1 MAQAERI
8 RAAAKT
14 ATIFFIRYV
23 PYSLCLPEN
32 HDYAHTITT
41 TSRALLKTRT
51 ANPAKFPINTVTIGC
66 CGRKVKEQGVVCL
79 DASAAF
85 NYSEIMYLTRSSEL
99 RKIGFVS
106 TRFKGT
112 DGVSLETVKWREVL
126 EKMGCD
132 CYFFS
137 GRSDWVPSK
146 SVVMEEAFF
155 GHPRIL
161 DIQERCFGTK
171 VRPES
176 LTGEIQ
182 DVRFRLKRALYDFVE
197 RFAIDLLIVENALTI
212 PMHIPLGLALTEL
225 IAETGIP
232 AIAHHHD
239 FAWERQRFSVNCVE
253 DYLSMSFPPRL
264 HTINHVVIN
273 SEARQ
278 RLSYRCGLS
287 SIIIPNVF
295 DFDTEP
301 PEMDDYARDMR
312 RDLGVADGEILLLQP
327 TRMVA
332 RKGIEHAIELASRLK
347 GAKLLISHQEKDEGS
362 EYYQRTMDYAELLGV
377 DVIIRPDIIG
387 ASRGTGA
394 NGEKKYSLWDC
405 YLNADFV
412 TYPSTYEG
420 FGNAFLEALWFRK
433 PILVNRY
440 SIFQQDIEPL
450 DFDVVVMDTYITPE
464 TVDTV
469 KAILGG
475 PDAVKILTAKNFELG
490 KRFFSF
496 KLLEQRLRQV
506 MMNFGQL

>member
-1 MAQAERI
+1 
-8 RAAAKT
+8 
-14 ATIFFIRYV
+14 
-23 PYSLCLPEN
+23 
-32 HDYAHTITT
+32 
-41 TSRALLKTRT
+41 
-51 ANPAKFPINTVTIGC
+51 
-66 CGRKVKEQGVVCL
+66 
-79 DASAAF
+79 
-85 NYSEIMYLTRSSEL
+85 MYLTRSADIK
-99 RKIGFVS
+99 RIGFVS

-112 DGVSLETVKWREVL
+112 DGVSLETEKWRHVL
-126 EKMGCD
+126 EKMGYD

-137 GRSDWVPSK
+137 GLSDWDPAK
-146 SVVMEEAFF
+146 STVMEEAFF

-161 DIQERCFGTK
+161 DIQRRCFGLT
-171 VRPES
+171 VRSEG

-182 DVRFRLKRALYDFVE
+182 ALRFRLKRALYDFVE
-197 RFAIDLLIVENALTI
+197 RFSTDLLIVENALTI
-212 PMHIPLGLALTEL
+212 PMNIPLGLAMTEL

-253 DYLSMSFPPRL
+253 DYLSMAFPPRL

-278 RLSYRCGLS
+278 NLSFRCGLS

-295 DFDTEP
+295 DFGTEP
-301 PEMDDYARDMR
+301 PVMDDYARTMR
-312 RDLGVADGEILLLQP
+312 HDLGIGEDDLLLLQP
-327 TRMVA
+327 TRVVA

-347 GAKLLISHQEKDEGS
+347 EKRPHLLISHQERDEGS
-362 EYYQRTMDYAELLGV
+362 EYFQRTMDYAELLGV
-377 DVIIRPDIIG
+377 KIVSRPDIIG
-387 ASRGTGA
+387 AGRGLTEG
-394 NGEKKYSLWDC
+394 GEKKYSLWDC

-420 FGNAFLEALWFRK
+420 FGNAFLEALWFKK

-464 TVDTV
+464 TVETV
-469 KAILGG
+469 KSILES
-475 PDAVKILTAKNFELG
+475 PEAVKVMTARNFELG

-496 KLLEQRLRQV
+496 SLLEQRLRQV
-506 MMNFGQL
+506 LMNFGQV